1 MCIAPKAPKL
11 PPPPPPPTPAA
22 PPPPPPPPPAPTSV
36 TPASTG
42 TTPTTVRPSESARA
56 AGQRAASRGP
66 GMLRIP
72 TATVP
77 VNVSTSAGGGT
88 SGRSINLNIG
98 K

>member
-11 PPPPPPPTPAA
+11 PPPPPTPEAP

-56 AGQRAASRGP
+56 SSQRAASRGP

-72 TATVP
+72 TANVP
-77 VNVSTSAGGGT
+77 VNVSASAGGGT

>member
-11 PPPPPPPTPAA
+11 PPMPPMPEA
-22 PPPPPPPPPAPTSV
+22 PPPPPPPPTSV
-36 TPASTG
+36 TAASTG
-42 TTPTTVRPSESARA
+42 TAPTTVRPSESARA

-72 TATVP
+72 SASVP
-77 VNVSTSAGGGT
+77 VNVSASAGGGT